1 MRTTK
6 RETLREE
13 RGKSPTAAM
22 MAEAHFVK
30 DVFFFT
36 VKNRDFRGDIIR
48 LVAHAKVFVLDV
60 GERFP
65 VGVCCK

>member
-1 MRTTK
+1 
-6 RETLREE
+6 
-13 RGKSPTAAM
+13 M